1 MYNKYFVYVED
12 TECGLVFKI
21 AIAAACEE
29 SARIQCQDRGLVVA
43 VRDVTEEIKI
53 DSDRVRKALRSGG
66 FPGDE
71 VDLIVN
77 LTEEFG
83 IAE

>member
-1 MYNKYFVYVED
+1 MYGKYFVYVED
-12 TECGLVFKI
+12 TEYGLASRI

-29 SARIQCQDRGLVVA
+29 SARIQCQDRGQIIA

-53 DSDRVRKALRSGG
+53 DSDRVRKALRNGG
-66 FPGDE
+66 FSDDE
-71 VDLIVN
+71 VDFIVN

-83 IAE
+83 ITE